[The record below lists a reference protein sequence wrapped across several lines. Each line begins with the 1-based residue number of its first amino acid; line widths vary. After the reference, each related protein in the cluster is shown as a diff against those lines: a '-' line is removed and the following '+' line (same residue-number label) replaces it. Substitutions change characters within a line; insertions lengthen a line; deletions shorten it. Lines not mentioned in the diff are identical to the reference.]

1 MLKLC
6 IRSSMNPPTNSS
18 LGFVLFWRVLPCNMT
33 GQSTIAHHLPCSE
46 FWQPRSETTKYI
58 NLPYFICNT
67 RRSLLIFLFWADN
80 ERTLI
85 IYLCMMDT
93 VWIQFFF
100 CLFNCAAPLC
110 IFWNGSRCTFYK
122 TNYWTFWN
130 PLKNFFIHFHSYF
143 KSGSNI
149 YWISWAILNIWNV
162 FWTIGR
168 ANTWL
173 KFVFPS
179 AESWSGFS

>member
-93 VWIQFFF
+93 VLYGYNFSFAFSTVRRRCAYFGMVQGAHSTKLIIG
-100 CLFNCAAPLC
+100 LFE
-110 IFWNGSRCTFYK
+110 F
-122 TNYWTFWN
+122 
-130 PLKNFFIHFHSYF
+130 LKPF
-143 KSGSNI
+143 KEFLYSLSF
-149 YWISWAILNIWNV
+149 L
-162 FWTIGR
+162 
-168 ANTWL
+168 L
-173 KFVFPS
+173 
-179 AESWSGFS
+179 